1 VTPRNPAL
9 CFLEDVHVLKQI
21 AGMLAFSCLSL
32 SPPAR
37 SQTLVYSLTYAE
49 TRASF
54 HAHFASASPFPGR
67 RPDDENLSMLRGAR
81 KTEIYS
87 LSLATGKSTLL
98 FSDEGPHL
106 EIKAAGALSSE
117 HKAYYVGVW
126 RERRTTPSVMVTSEE
141 AIYEISLDGTNKF
154 KKVAE
159 AQPNQPPAILNPQ
172 STRAAFESFKED
184 KYVVSIYS
192 VPEWKL
198 LRTWDLNKL
207 MQAHC
212 PACTLLTYGWLADGK
227 RLYFEITEVGDDEEA
242 TAPTNKPGTYL
253 VSEDGADLG
262 RVSPQTGAVPFEGY
276 THADFTEGH
285 FLGQL
290 PDGSDLFQDYAVKK
304 GGPASELHPYLV
316 IVHSN
321 PKAEKQFPLKF
332 AVGRVVPSPSGKYL
346 AYVEERHTR
355 DYRTELHLWVKNL
368 ATGED
373 KEVFAAPPPN
383 PPDSPEPNVNL
394 SFLGWVND

>member
-1 VTPRNPAL
+1 VSPRNAAL
-9 CFLEDVHVLKQI
+9 CCLEGILLLKQI
-21 AGMLAFSCLSL
+21 ASMLVISWFFI

-67 RPDDENLSMLRGAR
+67 RSDDENLSMLRSTR

-106 EIKAAGALSSE
+106 EIKATGAVSSD
-117 HKAYYVGVW
+117 HKAYYVGIW

-141 AIYEISLDGTNKF
+141 AIYELSLDSSNKF
-154 KKVAE
+154 RKVAD

-192 VPEWKL
+192 IPEWKL

-212 PACTLLTYGWLADGK
+212 PACTPITYGWLADGQ

-253 VSEDGADLG
+253 MSEDGADLG
-262 RVSPQTGAVPFEGY
+262 SVSLQASAAPIEGY
-276 THADFTEGH
+276 THANFTEGH

-304 GGPASELHPYLV
+304 GGPASEFHPYLS
-316 IVHSN
+316 IANSDR
-321 PKAEKQFPLKF
+321 KTQKQFPLRF
-332 AVGRVVPSPSGKYL
+332 AIGRGVPSPSGKYL
-346 AYVEERHTR
+346 AYIEERHTR
-355 DYRTELHLWVKNL
+355 DYHTELHLWVKNL

-373 KEVFAAPPPN
+373 KEVFAAPSPN
-383 PPDSPEPNVNL
+383 PPNSPEPNVNL
-394 SFLGWVND
+394 SLLGWLND

>member
-1 VTPRNPAL
+1 VSPRNPAL
-9 CFLEDVHVLKQI
+9 CCLEGVLVLKQI
-21 AGMLAFSCLSL
+21 ASMLAISCFFLS
-32 SPPAR
+32 SPTR

-67 RPDDENLSMLRGAR
+67 RSDDENLSMLRSAR

-87 LSLATGKSTLL
+87 LSVATGKSTLL
-98 FSDEGPHL
+98 FSDEGPYL
-106 EIKAAGALSSE
+106 EIKAAGALSSD

-126 RERRTTPSVMVTSEE
+126 RERRTAPSAVVSSEE
-141 AIYEISLDGTNKF
+141 AIYELSLDASNKF
-154 KKVAE
+154 RQVAD

-172 STRAAFESFKED
+172 STRAAFEIFKED

-212 PACTLLTYGWLADGK
+212 PACTPITYGWLANGR

-262 RVSPQTGAVPFEGY
+262 RVSPQIGAVPFEGY
-276 THADFTEGH
+276 THANFTEGH

-304 GGPASELHPYLV
+304 GGPASELRPYLFV
-316 IVHSN
+316 TNSD
-321 PKAEKQFPLKF
+321 PKAQKQFPLKF
-332 AVGRVVPSPSGKYL
+332 AIGRVVPSPSGKYL
-346 AYVEERHTR
+346 AFLEDRHTP
-355 DYRTELHLWVKNL
+355 DYRTEVHLWVKNL

-373 KEVFAAPPPN
+373 KEVFAAPSPN
-383 PPDSPEPNVNL
+383 PPNSPEPNVNL
-394 SFLGWVND
+394 SLLGWLND